1 MITIS
6 HFHLNIYYFLIHNY
20 FNANSFT
27 LKINAIL
34 IIDLLLFL
42 NELNKFLIII
52 LFYLIK
58 KGYVCEYLQV
68 QKKIIYIHFIYI
80 HNIYTL
86 DYLND

>member
-1 MITIS
+1 ME
-6 HFHLNIYYFLIHNY
+6 
-20 FNANSFT
+20 
-27 LKINAIL
+27 L
-34 IIDLLLFL
+34 IISYTIKYNKSNLLDKKAYDDYQSLSFKYLLFL

-68 QKKIIYIHFIYI
+68 QKKIIYMHFIYI